1 MRKITALRF
10 TLLGLLLFV
19 ALAPAEQRELI
30 ILHTNDLH
38 ARFLP
43 GVKKRGGFAQL
54 AAVIRHERDG
64 CRSCIL
70 LNAGDLTQGTPVSTL
85 FHGVPVYEV
94 ANLLGFDVSTLGNH
108 EFDYG
113 WQKVL
118 QFLQVARFPTVSANV
133 VDAQDR
139 LLTPHA
145 YLIRSVNGVRVAILG
160 VMTGDLATLSTPD
173 LLGPWHAAPV
183 IETVRRYAAELRNKS
198 DLIVVLGHITG
209 QEEDALL
216 REVPDVPVIVSGHLH
231 TGLQEPKIFDGRL
244 DVRVAGYGEELG
256 RLELLVDVPRK
267 SVARWTWK
275 RLPVDASTIPPA
287 ADVAKVVAGWEAKVS
302 KIVDVPI
309 GESKREF
316 SVAEV
321 KTLIEKAMC
330 EEMHADF
337 AFMNKGGVRDF
348 LPQGTILARH
358 VWNIMPFDNR
368 VVTGRFQGSQL
379 PPAVTKGRS
388 IDPNREYTLAI
399 SDFIAANQKTELGAS
414 GLVFPVKGPLQRD
427 LIIDWVKKQKVLQ

>member
-1 MRKITALRF
+1 MKKTIVFRF

-43 GVKKRGGFAQL
+43 DAKQRGGFARL
-54 AAVIRHERDG
+54 ATVIRRERDG
-64 CRSCIL
+64 CRACIL

-94 ANLLGFDVSTLGNH
+94 ANLLGLDVSTLGNH

-118 QFLQVARFPTVSANV
+118 QFIQVARFPTVTANV

-139 LLTPHA
+139 LFTPHA
-145 YLIRSVNGVRVAILG
+145 YLIRNVNGVRVAILG
-160 VMTGDLATLSTPD
+160 VMTGDLATLSRPD
-173 LLGPWHAAPV
+173 LLGPWHAAPP
-183 IETVRRYAAELRNKS
+183 IETVRRYAAELRGKS

-231 TGLQEPKIFDGRL
+231 TGLQQPKIFDGRL
-244 DVRVAGYGEELG
+244 DVRVKGYGEELG
-256 RLELLVDVPRK
+256 RLDLFVDVPKK
-267 SVARWTWK
+267 SVAQWTWK
-275 RLPVDASTIPPA
+275 RIPVDASAIPPA
-287 ADVAKVVAGWEAKVS
+287 PDVAKVVSAWEAKVS
-302 KIVDVPI
+302 KIVDIPI

-316 SVAEV
+316 SIAEV

-337 AFMNKGGVRDF
+337 AYMNKGGVRDF

-368 VVTGRFQGSQL
+368 VVTGRFKGSQL
-379 PPAVTKGRS
+379 PPAVTKSRT
-388 IDPNREYTLAI
+388 IDPGREYTLAVC
-399 SDFIAANQKTELGAS
+399 DFIAANQKTELGS
-414 GLVFPVKGPLQRD
+414 NGLVFPIQGPLQRD
-427 LIIDWVKKQKVLQ
+427 LIIDWIKKQKVLQ